1 MVANGRSY
9 RLNIIKIDILS
20 FMENIIREWT
30 KLNIFYYED
39 LTIQV
44 LKILSKK

>member
-1 MVANGRSY
+1 MVADGCSY

-20 FMENIIREWT
+20 FMKNITREWT
-30 KLNIFYYED
+30 KLNIFYNED
-39 LTIQV
+39 LKIQV